1 MSGILSKPKM
11 ADNSRLVQMQSD
23 AMKKQSEVLDK
34 QEARIEEQEKTA
46 QRQMA
51 SRSRARRRGRGAYR
65 LLLSPERGSD
75 AAQGIKG
82 SETNLG

>member
-11 ADNSRLVQMQSD
+11 PDTSRQMKMQAD
-23 AMKKQSEVLDK
+23 AMEKQSAVLDK
-34 QEARIEEQEKTA
+34 QEARVEEQEKTA

-51 SRSRARRRGRGAYR
+51 ARSRARRRGRGAYR
-65 LLLSPERGSD
+65 LLLSPERGSE

-82 SETNLG
+82 SATNLG